1 MPTTPTQPPVPYM
14 LFFRN
19 SGPENHQHLT
29 AEQRQ
34 QLVIR
39 WNAWFEGL
47 VARGQAVEGQP
58 LELDTRIVSGPGGT
72 RVVDGPFPEA
82 KEAIGGYV
90 KLMVRDLAE
99 ATVIARQHPGL
110 EYGLVIEIRQMT
122 PDCHLGVNTK
132 PSGANALHV
141 H

>member
-82 KEAIGGYV
+82 KEAIGGFWILQCKSLDECIEWV
-90 KLMVRDLAE
+90 KRVPVDALPGAAGESEIIILQ
-99 ATVIARQHPGL
+99 VIDWDEFVAQQEKG
-110 EYGLVIEIRQMT
+110 Q
-122 PDCHLGVNTK
+122 
-132 PSGANALHV
+132 
-141 H
+141 